1 MKITLAEKNNR
12 DKMVRIYIDDIYSFT
27 IPEEDYIRNN
37 LYEKVEINQQELE
50 EIRNKAL
57 VHAARK
63 RQIHLKDRS
72 A

>member
-50 EIRNKAL
+50 EIRNKVL
-57 VHAARK
+57 VHAARE
-63 RQIHLKDRS
+63 RG
-72 A
+72 